1 MTAPNHIVG
10 GIVFTGSFCSLF
22 NINIFANPL
31 FCVIAFV
38 GCLLPDIDHTK
49 SLIGKSVYPLAK
61 FISRNYGHR
70 TITHSI
76 FFLGSLTFVSL
87 ILEQIFS
94 TNFHIST
101 ILFFSVLSHFIFDM
115 ITIQGIPLLYPFY
128 KNPCVIPGNQKL
140 RIRTGDRKSEGT
152 FFFIFAILSFT
163 LFSLFQQGFWTT
175 FNNKFN
181 DISHV
186 YSSFKKTPNL
196 LKVDYNYNFFNQ
208 NYSGESFL
216 ISAEQNKIYLFD
228 KKKIT
233 TIEKGQQGIIIEK
246 LQTKN
251 TNKTMEIVTSHFNSI
266 SIDSVNQILK
276 NKLILSASIFSSENA
291 YLINEESI
299 EKSKH
304 FQVSNVFDVYFKSD
318 NLKFDSKENSI
329 KYIQNLES
337 KIQDKEIELQIKLQ
351 AISSHNQEFNKLKNK
366 KIKLENT
373 IENSSDLY
381 EINEAKNQIII
392 LNKNLKSFKSKPNSV
407 AIKIKSQ
414 IRELEKKIKTEKNKK
429 VSESEIIYFTGS
441 VNWLI
446 IPE

>member
-1 MTAPNHIVG
+1 M
-10 GIVFTGSFCSLF
+10 
-22 NINIFANPL
+22 
-31 FCVIAFV
+31 
-38 GCLLPDIDHTK
+38 
-49 SLIGKSVYPLAK
+49 
-61 FISRNYGHR
+61 
-70 TITHSI
+70 
-76 FFLGSLTFVSL
+76 
-87 ILEQIFS
+87 
-94 TNFHIST
+94 
-101 ILFFSVLSHFIFDM
+101 
-115 ITIQGIPLLYPFY
+115 
-128 KNPCVIPGNQKL
+128 
-140 RIRTGDRKSEGT
+140 
-152 FFFIFAILSFT
+152 
-163 LFSLFQQGFWTT
+163 
-175 FNNKFN
+175 
-181 DISHV
+181 
-186 YSSFKKTPNL
+186 
-196 LKVDYNYNFFNQ
+196 
-208 NYSGESFL
+208 
-216 ISAEQNKIYLFD
+216 FD